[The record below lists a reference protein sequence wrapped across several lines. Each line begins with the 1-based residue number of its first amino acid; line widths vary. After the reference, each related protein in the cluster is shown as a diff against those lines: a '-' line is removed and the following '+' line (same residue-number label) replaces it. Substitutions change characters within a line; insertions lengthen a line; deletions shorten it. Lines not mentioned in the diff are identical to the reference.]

1 MTEYT
6 AYYNNKQVKKVV
18 CDNRE
23 QAVKKVKRWY
33 YDRIRKG
40 KGQFKGK
47 ARLVLS
53 VSDPQTEIRYA
64 PSFDTMVDKNNYLL
78 KKDLKRII
86 SESNGHLKLIDKKE
100 LDKRV
105 KKVGQIKQLE
115 WIKRDRTDDIA
126 RQVNIV
132 PHIFTNN
139 KGTLFYRVT
148 TSTQKT
154 IGTKWSKGSR
164 KGSKPMPRWDGDGRR
179 VWTSESLKEKPACLE
194 RGKKVTEHRSKLIA
208 LKAKSLKGAVE
219 EIKERKL
226 HKQDVIKKSKHRVT
240 EIETALNAVFKL
252 NKIIKWF
259 SFRGSKSVKYIFCP
273 NCISIKYYPNKN
285 TLEYNPS
292 WVHASDEEA
301 IIKKFR
307 SFLR

>member
-6 AYYNNKQVKKVV
+6 AYYNSKQIKKVV

-23 QAVKKVKRWY
+23 QAVKKIKRWY
-33 YDRIRKG
+33 YDSLKKG
-40 KGQFKGK
+40 ELKGK

-53 VSDPQTEIRYA
+53 ISDPKNECRYF
-64 PSFDTMVDKNNYLL
+64 PSFDTMIDKNNYLL

-100 LDKRV
+100 LNKRA

-115 WIKRDRTDDIA
+115 WVKRDRTDDIA

-154 IGTKWSKGSR
+154 IGTKWNKNKKKGN
-164 KGSKPMPRWDGDGRR
+164 GPMPRWDGDGRR
-179 VWTSESLKEKPACLE
+179 VWTSECMKESPSCLE
-194 RGKKVTEHRSKLIA
+194 RGKKITEHRSKLIA
-208 LKAKSLKGAVE
+208 LKAKSLKGAIE

-226 HKQDVIKKSKHRVT
+226 HKEDVVKKSKHRVT
-240 EIETALNAVFKL
+240 EIEVALNAVFKL

-259 SFRGSKSVKYIFCP
+259 SFKGAKSVKYVFTP
-273 NCISIKYYPNKN
+273 NSFNIKYYPNKN

-301 IIKKFR
+301 IVKKFR